1 MSTLNLGLQCI
12 GLMRNKMDEDFETI
26 LNKCNSMDDIRNESK
41 TDSSIIDKL
50 HISLQPTI
58 ELMEDIIKRLE
69 LKEESFSIFKA
80 ATKSEINEL
89 WNYILNIDDT
99 LTQEI
104 RAKKQLKNQVRLKNI
119 AYFIFLYNN

>member
-1 MSTLNLGLQCI
+1 
-12 GLMRNKMDEDFETI
+12 MDEDFETI

>member
-1 MSTLNLGLQCI
+1 
-12 GLMRNKMDEDFETI
+12 MDENFETI
-26 LNKCNSMDDIRNESK
+26 LNKCNLMDDIQNESK

-58 ELMEDIIKRLE
+58 E
-69 LKEESFSIFKA
+69 KEEPFSIFKA

-99 LTQEI
+99 FTQEI
-104 RAKKQLKNQVRLKNI
+104 QAKKQLKNQVRLKNI
-119 AYFIFLYNN
+119 AYFIFLYN